1 MSSMYFNVNPYS
13 IDKAK
18 HWKGIPNVHTGHE
31 VEVDEA
37 GVEEVEDKV
46 EVGEVEEDNNRDKEE
61 QSSRS
66 SSLIVRAGA
75 ESTSNQH

>member
-1 MSSMYFNVNPYS
+1 MNPDGTELADLLMPASMSGGV
-13 IDKAK
+13 
-18 HWKGIPNVHTGHE
+18 PNVHTGHK

-37 GVEEVEDKV
+37 GVEEVEDKA
-46 EVGEVEEDNNRDKEE
+46 EVGEVEEDNRDKEE